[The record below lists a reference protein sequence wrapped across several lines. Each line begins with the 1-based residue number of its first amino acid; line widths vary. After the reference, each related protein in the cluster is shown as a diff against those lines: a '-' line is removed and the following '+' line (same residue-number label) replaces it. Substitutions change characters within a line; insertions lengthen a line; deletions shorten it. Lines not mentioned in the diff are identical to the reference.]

1 MTGRAGPRQVREAS
15 LALMHGDGGILSSH
29 VSMFVER
36 VR

>member
-1 MTGRAGPRQVREAS
+1 MTGRAGPRQVPKAS